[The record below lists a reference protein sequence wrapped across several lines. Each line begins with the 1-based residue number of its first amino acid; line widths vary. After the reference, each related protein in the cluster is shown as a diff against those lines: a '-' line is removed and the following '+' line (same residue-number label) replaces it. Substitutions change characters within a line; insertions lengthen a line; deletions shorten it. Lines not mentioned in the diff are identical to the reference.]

1 MKANRRCF
9 KSALLA
15 MMPAKHPYSVK
26 EMLRNFFS
34 IVAGVLTNFAVLISL
49 VSFLLFSEILS
60 WSDTSNEADELS
72 SAYIS
77 FALALIIAS
86 IAGTYITAKIS
97 TRQHWLH
104 ISITTIIILLIF
116 YLGREFSFGFSENSR
131 ILFLVVI
138 LPAALFGGYRG
149 IRSKTKLLE

>member
-1 MKANRRCF
+1 
-9 KSALLA
+9 
-15 MMPAKHPYSVK
+15 MPAKHPYSVK
-26 EMLRNFFS
+26 EMLRNLFS

-60 WSDTSNEADELS
+60 WNDTSNPGDDLS

-77 FALALIIAS
+77 YALALIISS

-104 ISITTIIILLIF
+104 ISITTIIIFLIF

-131 ILFLVVI
+131 ILFLIVI

-149 IRSKTKLLE
+149 IKSKTKLLE